1 MIIDF
6 KYISTFAQNKTN
18 IPMKRIVLLLM
29 VVLAVGCSKNEE
41 KPNYSEISGA
51 YSKDFGT
58 GNGNIWLWIQSSGN
72 FELKST
78 YASGKESV
86 FKGRIIKK
94 DGDSYSFE
102 IENGRRVNSDLP
114 AKGDVFEC
122 LYWETNK
129 EMSITYD
136 GANIRYERLTL
147 QTKYK

>member
-1 MIIDF
+1 
-6 KYISTFAQNKTN
+6 
-18 IPMKRIVLLLM
+18 MKKIVLLLIAL
-29 VVLAVGCSKNEE
+29 LAVGCSKSEE

-94 DGDSYSFE
+94 DGDSYLGNTAFTDTLLY
-102 IENGRRVNSDLP
+102 RRKNELYLGNIILARGKSDIL
-114 AKGDVFEC
+114 
-122 LYWETNK
+122 
-129 EMSITYD
+129 ITARD
-136 GANIRYERLTL
+136 ITGNEKSERFTI
-147 QTKYK
+147 QVD

>member
-1 MIIDF
+1 MRR
-6 KYISTFAQNKTN
+6 N
-18 IPMKRIVLLLM
+18 
-29 VVLAVGCSKNEE
+29 
-41 KPNYSEISGA
+41 
-51 YSKDFGT
+51 
-58 GNGNIWLWIQSSGN
+58 
-72 FELKST
+72 
-78 YASGKESV
+78 
-86 FKGRIIKK
+86 

-102 IENGRRVNSDLP
+102 IESGRRVNSDLP